1 MLMLKHISK
10 NEKKKLLSS
19 DENIDD
25 TFSTVFILNRF
36 IEYFQRKE

>member
-10 NEKKKLLSS
+10 NEKKILLSS

-25 TFSTVFILNRF
+25 TFFYYIYT
-36 IEYFQRKE
+36 